1 MMIGVDGMRMEVTLW
16 EPRGEETLPRNDPQ
30 DHPSLITT
38 GRKDKGWEMP
48 KNVIKFYS
56 NYTQISTMSWFF
68 GWKKG
73 LFKIEGFFQEFLGF
87 QII

>member
-1 MMIGVDGMRMEVTLW
+1 
-16 EPRGEETLPRNDPQ
+16 
-30 DHPSLITT
+30 
-38 GRKDKGWEMP
+38 MP

-87 QII
+87 LII